1 MIKRFFSS
9 LLTSSLFVCALTAQ
23 AEAQAPTPNAVVKCG
38 AFSGM
43 KDRPGWETP
52 AVYKIEGNK
61 ITFER
66 VLPGSEETQSWSGVK
81 GQSGHVMLVGQGGNK
96 SGQWVMEFSGAW
108 AGENKTKLKG
118 SFTNTSGIS
127 GRRSCE
133 IMM

>member
-1 MIKRFFSS
+1 MIKRFFPS
-9 LLTSSLFVCALTAQ
+9 LLTSTLLVFALTDQ
-23 AEAQAPTPNAVVKCG
+23 AEAQASTPNAVVKCG

-66 VLPGSEETQSWSGVK
+66 VLSGSDETQSWSGIK

-96 SGQWVMEFSGAW
+96 SGQ
-108 AGENKTKLKG
+108 
-118 SFTNTSGIS
+118 
-127 GRRSCE
+127 
-133 IMM
+133 